1 MIEKAFPASQLWN
14 SSPKNHPTRYNIYTG
29 GLIYQKTSAT
39 SNSTSYCTP
48 SLGGRGSRLTICQLN
63 QFNTNSE
70 AAMLSIESLRIH
82 GWLKVHYVCETT
94 HLNMKKLSSWYAFMR
109 FQEIWYSYMGFL
121 VILDGAVH
129 LGLYMCCNREQSN
142 KCFDKIFLL
151 RFWNLL
157 QY

>member
-14 SSPKNHPTRYNIYTG
+14 SSPKNHPTRYNIYAG

-48 SLGGRGSRLTICQLN
+48 SLGGRGSLLTICQLN

-82 GWLKVHYVCETT
+82 GWLNVHYVCETT
-94 HLNMKKLSSWYAFMR
+94 HLNMKKIEL
-109 FQEIWYSYMGFL
+109 L
-121 VILDGAVH
+121 VCIYDAVSDLMH
-129 LGLYMCCNREQSN
+129 NWVAQRPDFKSALRVVRMVLNTQCYQYLWLAMWFHA
-142 KCFDKIFLL
+142 KKIK
-151 RFWNLL
+151 RNT
-157 QY
+157 